1 MSKFNPIMVGLLLV
15 GLGLAAAPSAMA
27 AKAGARAEASPLQRC
42 VTESWHKV
50 YTRADADYALVRTHL
65 EQTLGGAS
73 PAARARGIDP
83 RRPPLGELSF
93 TVTIESRR
101 CEQVPGGQG
110 GWSAPVS
117 PSICADVGCADPL
130 PGLLSPEGSMMVIES
145 CEGGTRTTAVYVR
158 RNGTWVMVQY
168 EQVRNT
174 ECGPAAGG

>member
-1 MSKFNPIMVGLLLV
+1 MSKFNPIMAGLLLV

-27 AKAGARAEASPLQRC
+27 AKAGAGAEASPLQRC

-73 PAARARGIDP
+73 PAARARGLDP

-93 TVTIESRR
+93 TVTIEARR
-101 CEQVPGGQG
+101 CEQVPGGAG

-117 PSICADVGCADPL
+117 AMGCIEVGCVDPM
-130 PGLLSPEGSMMVIES
+130 PGTIAPQGAIMVIES
-145 CEGGTRTTAVYVR
+145 CEGGKRTTAVYER
-158 RNGTWVMVQY
+158 RGNDWVMVHY
-168 EQVRNT
+168 EQERST
-174 ECGPAAGG
+174 ECGQLGG